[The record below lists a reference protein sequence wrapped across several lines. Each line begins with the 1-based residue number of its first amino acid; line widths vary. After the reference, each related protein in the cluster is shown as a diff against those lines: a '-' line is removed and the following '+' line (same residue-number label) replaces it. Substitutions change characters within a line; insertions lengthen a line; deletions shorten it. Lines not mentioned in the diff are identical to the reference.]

1 MTLREDR
8 RRTPWLHFVL
18 LLTCVM
24 LGGIIAAQQQI
35 ITNQS
40 NIIRL
45 LSGDSSELAAVKMHQ
60 LNHANS
66 SSAK

>member
-1 MTLREDR
+1 MTLRDDR
-8 RRTPWLHFVL
+8 RRTPWLHFFL
-18 LLTCVM
+18 LLTCVV

-40 NIIRL
+40 NVIRL

-60 LNHANS
+60 LNH
-66 SSAK
+66 SAPATAK